1 MPPACRARARGETT
15 VLRRSPSERALDA
28 RSGEGRVNAAATI
41 DGDIDRSDGGYLAL
55 ARRLQRREEAEKKA
69 KKAAAKERERAFDA
83 MLLDTPRH
91 PVGRSPVSERRP
103 PAVRSILPPLA
114 PQIQEESETT
124 SISSRSP
131 ARVGTAPV
139 TRSSIGNGDGVSHV
153 IDFAYS
159 SSTSDAPAENPGH
172 NALTALGVLS
182 PSFNQRGTKGKEHRH
197 DSTDKS
203 DGQPGPSN
211 YSGR

>member
-1 MPPACRARARGETT
+1 MPPACRARAR
-15 VLRRSPSERALDA
+15 ALDA
-28 RSGEGRVNAAATI
+28 RIGEGRDNAAATI
-41 DGDIDRSDGGYLAL
+41 EGDIDRSDGGYLAL
-55 ARRLQRREEAEKKA
+55 ARRLQQCQEADKKA
-69 KKAAAKERERAFDA
+69 AKAAAKAAAREREKAFDA
-83 MLLDTPRH
+83 MLLDSPRH

-114 PQIQEESETT
+114 PRIQEESETT

-131 ARVGTAPV
+131 ARAGTAPV
-139 TRSSIGNGDGVSHV
+139 TQSSIGNGDAVSHV

-159 SSTSDAPAENPGH
+159 PSTSDAPAENPGH
-172 NALTALGVLS
+172 SALTALGVLS
-182 PSFNQRGTKGKEHRH
+182 PSYNRRGTKGKERRH
-197 DSTDKS
+197 DSTDEA